1 MSEIRR
7 GIERGSKLEY
17 EENHE
22 QFLILPD
29 GRKMAYKNCGRE
41 TDYPIFFLHG
51 TPGGK
56 DGPLPRSLSLRLA
69 NVRLIVPDRSGYG
82 GSDRDPGRSISS
94 IAEDVAF
101 LADSLGIDRFSV
113 AGRSGGAPHALA
125 CAALLRDRVQSALA
139 LVSIAPPDAQGL
151 DWYAGM
157 GPGNVAEYEL
167 VDSFLQGSLSAARTI
182 DTLRANTT
190 DAMRSG
196 NFIDIEL
203 QSQLPIPDRRVIG
216 DAAIRSALNI
226 GFENAAA
233 NMGNLIMPSGPVDSS
248 RAYVSG
254 QYDDHIAFRTPW
266 GFDPADITCPTL
278 LWHGE
283 KDIFSPFSHSEW
295 LQERIPSSILDTAPE
310 QAHFGAIEVFPFL
323 LTWARTNAMTR

>member
-1 MSEIRR
+1 MSGIRR

-17 EENHE
+17 EEDRE

-29 GRKMAYKNCGRE
+29 GRRMAYKNRGRE
-41 TDYPIFFLHG
+41 NDYPIFFLHG

-56 DGPLPRSLSLRLA
+56 DGPLPRNLSLRLGG
-69 NVRLIVPDRSGYG
+69 VRLIVPDRSGYG
-82 GSDRDPGRSISS
+82 GSDRDPDRSISS
-94 IAEDVAF
+94 IAEDIAF

-125 CAALLRDRVQSALA
+125 CAALLKDRVQSALA

-167 VDSFLQGSLSAARTI
+167 VDSFLKGSLSATRTI
-182 DTLRANTT
+182 NTLRANTT

-203 QSQLPIPDRRVIG
+203 RSQTVLPRHR
-216 DAAIRSALNI
+216 
-226 GFENAAA
+226 
-233 NMGNLIMPSGPVDSS
+233 
-248 RAYVSG
+248 
-254 QYDDHIAFRTPW
+254 
-266 GFDPADITCPTL
+266 
-278 LWHGE
+278 
-283 KDIFSPFSHSEW
+283 
-295 LQERIPSSILDTAPE
+295 
-310 QAHFGAIEVFPFL
+310 QACGS
-323 LTWARTNAMTR
+323 